1 MLEVIN
7 LSVKFEDFHLQN
19 INLHI
24 RKGDYFVLVGHSG
37 SGKSVL
43 LETIAGLIFPDS
55 GSILM
60 NKSDITFTKTGSRR
74 IGLMFQDN
82 SLFPHLSVKKNIEFA
97 LRLKNKDHNVVTQKL
112 NMLAGDFN
120 IGHLLHRNPEILSG
134 GEIQRVLL
142 ARTLAS
148 EPEILMLDEPLSSI
162 DTIFKDEIKSLL
174 RNLNRKGLT
183 IIHVTHDFEE
193 AIALA
198 SKIAVLND
206 GKLVAAGSP
215 EEIFH
220 NPANEFIARFCGHKN
235 YLKADFRA
243 VGFAVVKN
251 NLRIE
256 IPPSKTEIEQGAIL
270 IDASEI
276 ILSNEHFSSSARNA
290 FKGKIMDISKSKSGI
305 EVKVDIGVPLIA
317 LITHNSSVGL
327 QLKIGQEIWCTFKA
341 SSVQIIQ

>member
-1 MLEVIN
+1 MLEVVN

-37 SGKSVL
+37 SGKSIL
-43 LETIAGLIFPDS
+43 LETIAGLISADS
-55 GSILM
+55 GSIFM
-60 NKSDITFTKTGSRR
+60 NKTDITHFKTGSRK

-82 SLFPHLSVKKNIEFA
+82 SLFPHLSVRKNIEFA
-97 LRLKNKDHNVVTQKL
+97 LRLKSKDDNLNRQKI
-112 NMLAGDFN
+112 NTLAGNFN
-120 IGHLLHRNPEILSG
+120 IGHLLNRDTETLSG

-148 EPEILMLDEPLSSI
+148 DPEILMLDEPLSSI
-162 DTIFKDEIKSLL
+162 DSVFKDEIKTLL
-174 RNLNRKGLT
+174 RTLNRNGLT

-206 GKLVAAGSP
+206 GKLLTTGSP
-215 EEIFH
+215 EEIF
-220 NPANEFIARFCGHKN
+220 NKPANEFIARFCGHKN
-235 YLKADFRA
+235 YLKADFSA
-243 VGFAVVKN
+243 DGFAVVNK

-256 IPPSKTEIEQGAIL
+256 ISSSKPETDRGAIL

-276 ILSNEHFSSSARNA
+276 ILSNQHFSSSARNA
-290 FKGKIMDISKSKSGI
+290 FKGNIVDISKTKSGV
-305 EVKVDIGVPLIA
+305 EVKVDIGIHLIA
-317 LITHNSSVGL
+317 LITPNSSDSL
-327 QLKIGQEIWCTFKA
+327 KLKIGREIWCTFKA
-341 SSVQIIQ
+341 STVQIIQ